1 MSNTINQVGEIAKAT
16 DLNSMFNQF
25 KNSVNQLNVILPGSN
40 IYVDGMKDTQKHYQ
54 VLKPNEIISL
64 PNQQLTIKTQSILSA
79 NEVYDK
85 LVDAAVKFNQI
96 RKVKVNVY
104 HAESLTKSDYTI
116 ATLQEDKCQ
125 EHYVSMLSE
134 DISQINEPKL
144 SAQTSD
150 FNMFVNHTS
159 SEMRSIISN
168 TPDIFSITKDD
179 NEVKYDNVTAF
190 ITLLYN
196 AWKNDVDRT
205 SNILSV
211 NVYSCHTN
219 CHSNCHGNSRSRR

>member
-85 LVDAAVKFNQI
+85 LVDAAVKFNQMW
-96 RKVKVNVY
+96 R
-104 HAESLTKSDYTI
+104 
-116 ATLQEDKCQ
+116 
-125 EHYVSMLSE
+125 
-134 DISQINEPKL
+134 QIFRE
-144 SAQTSD
+144 
-150 FNMFVNHTS
+150 
-159 SEMRSIISN
+159 
-168 TPDIFSITKDD
+168 
-179 NEVKYDNVTAF
+179 
-190 ITLLYN
+190 
-196 AWKNDVDRT
+196 
-205 SNILSV
+205 
-211 NVYSCHTN
+211 
-219 CHSNCHGNSRSRR
+219 